1 MLVVVATPR
10 LLHVVQ
16 GDSGAVSSA
25 YRSARSDIVHVEF
38 TNVDDVIVVVLQDAR
53 IVRVQLKRTRDGDA
67 LVSSLDDFPVV
78 ASLNVSLKSIA
89 RMSDDVWLARLSDG
103 SSRAVLND
111 SFQWLVVG
119 NDIDLTR
126 PVYAHERM
134 VRQAEVDMLGEAI
147 VHVRVTVIRGRQ
159 VLCVIGAFGTVALVV
174 GERVW
179 RLSVGLSRCLPPCA
193 ITDDAELLLV
203 NNGERLVVVSLRD
216 SLPVD
221 FDATPYARICNAPTH
236 ALRLSM
242 PVALELRGSVRSSD
256 AFVAVAL
263 LACGTVLTLGR
274 EFLQPETF
282 PIATAP
288 RRESLQ
294 QLLSELESA
303 AHTARRLNARDA
315 ELTASLTDLAGALR
329 IASSVTD
336 RSALHCRL
344 QPGMGQFSVFE
355 ERALVG
361 IHVTYSG
368 AVPLSERW
376 SLAVRTRR
384 TEPLHASRDG
394 ATTHHVVPITK
405 LPPSGTANS
414 TWTVVVG
421 VPFDVTSS
429 IAVSIDIMFVP
440 LSDRGWV
447 VSLIDEQLFDALD
460 FCKLAPSASS
470 LEQSLT
476 HSAGVALHSDWQS
489 LLGNAAADERAAQLL
504 TLLVPTCGKR
514 AMPLLLLANGELV
527 RLRVSQ
533 ADDFQLIVLAECA
546 SALTCNVIRTCLSR
560 RVASIRRDKAHAA
573 VAAQLPHYALGG
585 AGASASEAVL
595 SIARAVKQCA
605 DATNSIRDDVDLL
618 IAQHR
623 AFAAN
628 DVTAPSTVH
637 LRQSVSAIRRTRER
651 LEEATSALRTTLG
664 QSVGM

>member
-1 MLVVVATPR
+1 VLVVVATPR

-159 VLCVIGAFGTVALVV
+159 VLCVIGAFGTVAFVV

-221 FDATPYARICNAPTH
+221 AFDATPYARICNAPTC
-236 ALRLSM
+236 R
-242 PVALELRGSVRSSD
+242 VAIVNACGARVAWQCAIERRVCRGGV
-256 AFVAVAL
+256 

-303 AHTARRLNARDA
+303 AHT
-315 ELTASLTDLAGALR
+315 GA
-329 IASSVTD
+329 A
-336 RSALHCRL
+336 
-344 QPGMGQFSVFE
+344 
-355 ERALVG
+355 
-361 IHVTYSG
+361 
-368 AVPLSERW
+368 
-376 SLAVRTRR
+376 
-384 TEPLHASRDG
+384 
-394 ATTHHVVPITK
+394 
-405 LPPSGTANS
+405 
-414 TWTVVVG
+414 
-421 VPFDVTSS
+421 
-429 IAVSIDIMFVP
+429 
-440 LSDRGWV
+440 
-447 VSLIDEQLFDALD
+447 
-460 FCKLAPSASS
+460 
-470 LEQSLT
+470 
-476 HSAGVALHSDWQS
+476 
-489 LLGNAAADERAAQLL
+489 
-504 TLLVPTCGKR
+504 
-514 AMPLLLLANGELV
+514 
-527 RLRVSQ
+527 
-533 ADDFQLIVLAECA
+533 AECA
-546 SALTCNVIRTCLSR
+546 RRRADSVAHRSRWRAAHCIVSDRPLGAALQ
-560 RVASIRRDKAHAA
+560 AA
-573 VAAQLPHYALGG
+573 AEHGP
-585 AGASASEAVL
+585 VL
-595 SIARAVKQCA
+595 CV
-605 DATNSIRDDVDLL
+605 
-618 IAQHR
+618 
-623 AFAAN
+623 
-628 DVTAPSTVH
+628 
-637 LRQSVSAIRRTRER
+637 
-651 LEEATSALRTTLG
+651 
-664 QSVGM
+664 